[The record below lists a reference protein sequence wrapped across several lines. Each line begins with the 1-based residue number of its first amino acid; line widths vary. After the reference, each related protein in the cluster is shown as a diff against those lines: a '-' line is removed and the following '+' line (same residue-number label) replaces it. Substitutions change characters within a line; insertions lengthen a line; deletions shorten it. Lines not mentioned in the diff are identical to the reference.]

1 MSGTKTVTEIAAG
14 GGNKGKK
21 ATFKNCSSFTDCRS
35 EINNTQVDNTK
46 ENANGI
52 LMPVCNFN
60 RI

>member
-1 MSGTKTVTEIAAG
+1 MSGTKAVTEIAAG

-21 ATFKNCSSFTDCRS
+21 ATFKNCSSFTDCIS
-35 EINNTQVDNTK
+35 EINNTQVDNAK
-46 ENANGI
+46 DNGV